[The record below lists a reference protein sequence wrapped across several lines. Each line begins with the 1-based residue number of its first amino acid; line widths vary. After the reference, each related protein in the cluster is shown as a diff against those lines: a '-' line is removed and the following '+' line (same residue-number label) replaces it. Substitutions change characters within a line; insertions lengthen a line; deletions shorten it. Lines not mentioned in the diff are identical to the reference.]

1 MKSNVP
7 ELGIMFFSASE
18 ESLLVDKYR
27 LVMEAARFADQNG
40 FSSVWVPERHF
51 ATLGGLYPNPS
62 VLHAAIAAVTTRVAL
77 RAGSVVLP
85 LHDPVRVAEEW
96 SMVDNLSGGRV
107 GISFASGWNPADF
120 VFFPERYAKRHD
132 EMFAAVPVVQRL
144 WRGETVVARGGDG
157 REVPV
162 RILPRPVQPELPTW
176 ITAARSPETFV
187 RAGEIGANVLTH
199 LLDQDVAGVAEKVRL
214 YREARARNGFDP
226 AGGVVT
232 VMVHTF
238 IAADAHVAIETARR
252 PYCEFLKS
260 NASLLQG
267 LAASRGGNV
276 DIAAFSEAERDVF
289 VNFLY
294 DRFVGSRALIGSP
307 QTCRDLVM
315 QLWRAGVD
323 EIACLLDFGPAYD
336 DVLDNLP
343 QLDQL
348 RQLCANEAMDEAN
361 VRARSAEVSPA
372 PRDNSLEAVQARC
385 APPIEAA
392 AFYQGLER
400 RGLKIEGDIKAV
412 QRAWRRDGEAIG
424 MVEIAARAD
433 GTTTAIAPSLLD
445 ACLQLAIAAAPRSA
459 EHLHVP
465 AGFRSLEVIASPGL
479 RAWSHAVIRSEGPA
493 GLEADV
499 RILDHDGNCAASV
512 TGLRLRRTEPRPRQ
526 TIGSWLYQL
535 DWQHRPPPETGVAPS
550 GRWLILADRGDVGT
564 QLAARLHEAGSTSIV
579 IHRDEVF
586 GMDVDGIDD
595 ESFKRLGARLERE
608 YARGGELA
616 GVVHLWSLD
625 TVSPDQTTRQSLQ
638 HAESWG
644 SAAALV
650 IIQSLLVPR
659 TARSPRLWLVTR
671 GAHAIGADAAPVAFA
686 QAPLWGLGKTCAMEH
701 PEIWGGLI
709 DLDPDPGMGAA
720 AAARSLAQALA
731 ATDGEDQVAFRNGV
745 RHVARLVRAEEPESH
760 PFEVH
765 RDGCYLVT
773 GGLWGLGLEVA
784 RWLVDKGARH
794 LVLLGRTD
802 LPARDAWAGVPP
814 ESDVGARVAALRELE
829 DLGAAVR
836 YAAVDVADVDEVAS
850 LIETLAREGI
860 PRVRGVVHAASVW
873 RDPDGQSLIRTLG
886 QLDVLALRR
895 VFAPKV
901 IGTWA
906 LHQAFRDE
914 PLDFF
919 VLFSSAASL
928 TGSAGQGNYAA
939 ASGFL
944 DGMAHY
950 RRQTGRSALSVNWGP
965 VSGSGFGAT
974 PDGLKVHRYWEDN
987 GLKRIDPAGVLSAL
1001 ELLIPSG
1008 VPTIGVMNV
1017 DWKQLGAL
1025 FPALARSRWASE
1037 LVPASTL
1044 RTEISGLLVELRAA
1058 PAGARRALLRKHVQD
1073 QVRQVMGLDRLPD
1086 PRRRL
1091 FDMGLDSLM
1100 ALDIKKRLQDQLGT
1114 DISVTAVFNYPTIDG
1129 LVGYLVSDVL
1139 QLADDEV
1146 ATVAT
1151 VATIDVADPLA
1162 RIKELTDDEAERH
1175 LAERAA
1181 AAAAATAA
1189 EVRS

>member
-1 MKSNVP
+1 MTSKVP

-27 LVMEAARFADQNG
+27 LVLEAARFADQHG

-62 VLHAAIAAVTTRVAL
+62 VLHAAVAAITTRVAL

-96 SMVDNLSGGRV
+96 SMVDNLSAGRV
-107 GISFASGWNPADF
+107 GLSFASGWNPADF
-120 VFFPERYAKRHD
+120 VFFPDRYAKRQD
-132 EMFAAVPVVQRL
+132 ELFAAVPVVQRL
-144 WRGETVVARGGDG
+144 WRGETVVAPGGDG

-176 ITAARSPETFV
+176 ITAARSPETFI

-199 LLDQDVAGVAEKVRL
+199 LLDQDVAGVAEKVAM
-214 YREARARNGFDP
+214 YRAARARKGFDP

-238 IAADAHVAIETARR
+238 VGADAQVAIEAARR
-252 PYCEFLKS
+252 PYCAFLKS

-276 DIAAFSEAERDVF
+276 DIAAISDAERDVF

-307 QTCRDLVM
+307 ETCRDLVM

-343 QLDQL
+343 HLDQL
-348 RQLCANEAMDEAN
+348 RQLCASEATQAHN
-361 VRARSAEVSPA
+361 VRVRSVEVSPA
-372 PRDNSLEAVQARC
+372 APDTREAIQLRC

-392 AFYQGLER
+392 AFYAGLER
-400 RGLKIEGDIKAV
+400 RGLKIDGDIRAV
-412 QRAWRRDGEAIG
+412 QRVWRRDGEAIG
-424 MVEIAARAD
+424 VVEIAPRVN
-433 GTTTAIAPSLLD
+433 GPVTAFAPSLLD
-445 ACLQLAIAAAPRSA
+445 ACLQVAITAASRGAGP
-459 EHLHVP
+459 LHVP
-465 AGFRSLEVIASPGL
+465 AGFRNLEVMAAPGL
-479 RAWSHAVIRSEGPA
+479 RVWSHAVIRSEGPA
-493 GLEADV
+493 GIEADV
-499 RILDHDGNCAASV
+499 RIFDEHGGRVASV
-512 TGLRLRRTEPRPRQ
+512 TGLRLRRAEPRPQQ

-535 DWQHRPPPETGVAPS
+535 DWQRCPPLEADVAPAAS
-550 GRWLILADRGDVGT
+550 WIILADRGGVGAE
-564 QLAARLHEAGSTSIV
+564 LAAGLREAGSTSVMIA
-579 IHRDEVF
+579 RDAVF
-586 GMDVDGIDD
+586 GAELDETDDG
-595 ESFKRLGARLERE
+595 SFERLAAVLEDA
-608 YARGGELA
+608 YARCDVLA
-616 GVVHLWSLD
+616 GVVHLWGLD
-625 TVSPDQTTRQSLQ
+625 AAAPHETTRRSLQ
-638 HAESWG
+638 QAERWG

-650 IIQSLLVPR
+650 IIQSLLVQR
-659 TARSPRLWLVTR
+659 AARSPRLWLVTQ
-671 GAHAIGADAAPVAFA
+671 GAHAVGANAAPVAFA

-701 PEIWGGLI
+701 PEIWGGLV
-709 DLDPDPGMGAA
+709 DLDPAMETVAS
-720 AAARSLAQALA
+720 ARSLAQALA
-731 ATDGEDQVAFRNGV
+731 ATDGEDQVAFRDGV
-745 RHVARLVRAEEPESH
+745 RHVARLVRSEEPEVA

-765 RDGCYLVT
+765 GDGSYLVT

-794 LVLLGRTD
+794 LVLLGRTA
-802 LPARDAWAGVPP
+802 LPARDAWAEIDPAS
-814 ESDVGARVAALRELE
+814 EVGTRVAAVRDLE
-829 DLGAAVR
+829 TLGAAVR
-836 YAAVDVADVDEVAS
+836 YAAVDVADVDAVAS
-850 LIETLAREGI
+850 LVGTLASEGL

-886 QLDVLALRR
+886 QLDVFALRR

-906 LHQAFRDE
+906 LHEAFRDE

-939 ASGFL
+939 ASSFL
-944 DGMAHY
+944 DGMAQY
-950 RRQTGRSALSVNWGP
+950 RRQTDRSALSVNWGP

-1001 ELLIPSG
+1001 ERLIPSG

-1017 DWKQLGAL
+1017 DWKQLGAF

-1037 LVPASTL
+1037 LVPAATPRL
-1044 RTEISGLLVELRAA
+1044 ETTGLLVELRAA
-1058 PAGARRALLRKHVQD
+1058 PAGARRELLRKHVQNE
-1073 QVRQVMGLDRLPD
+1073 VRQVMGLERLPD

-1091 FDMGLDSLM
+1091 FDMGMDSLM
-1100 ALDIKKRLQDQLGT
+1100 ALDIKKRLQEQLAT

-1129 LVGYLVSDVL
+1129 LVGYLVGDVL
-1139 QLADDEV
+1139 QLGDEPAAI
-1146 ATVAT
+1146 ATAT
-1151 VATIDVADPLA
+1151 ASDARDPLA
-1162 RIKELTDDEAERH
+1162 RILDLSDDEAERR
-1175 LAERAA
+1175 LAERE
-1181 AAAAATAA
+1181 AA
-1189 EVRS
+1189 EAIRS